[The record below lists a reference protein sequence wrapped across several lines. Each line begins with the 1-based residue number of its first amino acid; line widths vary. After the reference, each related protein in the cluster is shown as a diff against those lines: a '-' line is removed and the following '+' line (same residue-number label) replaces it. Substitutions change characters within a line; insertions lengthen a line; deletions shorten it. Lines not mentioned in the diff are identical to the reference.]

1 MNASSDSGDGQI
13 GDMSRSPGSGAA
25 ASSTWQQVTLP
36 DASQHC
42 VWLWCNPVQTPQSLV
57 IKIPAQTFLAAS
69 TIGMMTMRRLLHAIS
84 VDPASVSLWYAFGM
98 AHQSLQ
104 GQSPLLDQPIPSLDP
119 ASDLDVT
126 VYIGPVHIPQIMP
139 MTPLPMTPL
148 PMTPLPMTPLPM
160 TPLPMTP
167 LPDAATTTSATNLA
181 PPINPHRVFDRI
193 DAEWNSC
200 QQIRKQLVQIR
211 KRMSSMLI
219 TLSSLNRDL
228 SPDERLHSDRQDKND
243 WMEARR
249 WLRDVGAK
257 GSRYIKEFDIGESSQ
272 AGKREWFEQT
282 YEQIIVPRQRS
293 DGLPRL
299 EREFETYR
307 KQLQTLMS
315 NMNIAYASAVQDGE
329 RRAQQVLT
337 HIKSKV
343 RSAKRSR
350 P

>member
-1 MNASSDSGDGQI
+1 M
-13 GDMSRSPGSGAA
+13 
-25 ASSTWQQVTLP
+25 
-36 DASQHC
+36 
-42 VWLWCNPVQTPQSLV
+42 QTPQSLV

-104 GQSPLLDQPIPSLDP
+104 GQSPLLDQPIPSSDP
-119 ASDLDVT
+119 PSDLDVT

-148 PMTPLPMTPLPM
+148 PMTPLP
-160 TPLPMTP
+160 
-167 LPDAATTTSATNLA
+167 DAATTTPATNLA

-343 RSAKRSR
+343 RSAKQSR